1 MKLST
6 HFLDFNELYLY
17 KKKIGSFTVDKYLL
31 YTITNPVEVGDDEA
45 RYNVVVVVVVD
56 W

>member
-6 HFLDFNELYLY
+6 HFLDFKELYLY

-31 YTITNPVEVGDDEA
+31 YTIPSPVEVGNDEA
-45 RYNVVVVVVVD
+45 RYNVVVVVD